1 MDRKLKKY
9 NEQNA
14 YLGFMVEDL
23 RARQELIQSMIRKQK
38 NIIRWNEQF
47 INGFKNAVF
56 WTTNYIDDHQQLK
69 IAVNKFLYTYIQNQ
83 EAKNGNINPDIRKEY
98 DQQKKYLEN
107 SMASL
112 RKRVEIESEIHKQ
125 DNQKSMNDNVRLIND
140 IRELRAKVIE
150 LERRLQTKKTKRQDD
165 FKKIKGI
172 STQEE
177 IETLQNKK
185 NNQDSED
192 IRKIRSQIE
201 NRRNHIDALV
211 QSIEDAKQEQ
221 LQLEQ
226 LLQDA

>member
-1 MDRKLKKY
+1 
-9 NEQNA
+9 
-14 YLGFMVEDL
+14 
-23 RARQELIQSMIRKQK
+23 
-38 NIIRWNEQF
+38 
-47 INGFKNAVF
+47 
-56 WTTNYIDDHQQLK
+56 
-69 IAVNKFLYTYIQNQ
+69 
-83 EAKNGNINPDIRKEY
+83 
-98 DQQKKYLEN
+98 
-107 SMASL
+107 MASL

-150 LERRLQTKKTKRQDD
+150 LEKRLQTKKTKRQDD

>member
-1 MDRKLKKY
+1 
-9 NEQNA
+9 
-14 YLGFMVEDL
+14 
-23 RARQELIQSMIRKQK
+23 
-38 NIIRWNEQF
+38 
-47 INGFKNAVF
+47 
-56 WTTNYIDDHQQLK
+56 
-69 IAVNKFLYTYIQNQ
+69 
-83 EAKNGNINPDIRKEY
+83 
-98 DQQKKYLEN
+98 
-107 SMASL
+107 MASL

-150 LERRLQTKKTKRQDD
+150 LEKRLQTKKTKRQDD

-192 IRKIRSQIE
+192 TRKIRSQIE